1 MTTRQRL
8 PRALQVPAIL
18 LALLTLGAGPLAAAT
33 ISGTVRN
40 EAALGLANVDLDF
53 IDLCS
58 GDNIFLSGDKTA
70 ADGTFSVVVPAGTY
84 DVHFTP
90 AAGAV
95 VTAADLQ
102 DVVVSVN
109 AGLGVITLHPG
120 RLVAGTVLLP
130 GGAPAAGVDLKFVD
144 VATEHR
150 VYLSK
155 DVTNASGQY
164 AVRVPPGTYDLDYRP
179 PVALSYTDAERFGLV
194 VGASDISGLSN
205 SLGTGFVVTGQVRD
219 KNSNRVKNVDIDAY
233 DECTGRRI
241 ATAHDN
247 TDVNGNY
254 SVVVPAGTYSFAY
267 DPPRCKALESTR
279 AGGVAIARAKDL
291 GTEQMQAA
299 VAVSGIVHGPDGLP
313 LADARLKFYD
323 VTTVGN
329 PRQPATND
337 RTDAAGAFSVLVP
350 TGTYDINIEP
360 PPGVDDVV
368 GHLNSVPAGPTS
380 LGVVTLAAGFPVH
393 GVVVGPGFAPVEHV
407 NINVV
412 DSETRVAQ
420 RIANDATDA
429 TGAFT
434 VVLPLGTYDFEYAMP
449 ACTGLAPAAQTN
461 RAIAS
466 AVTLPVV
473 TAVTGVHLTGSIVD
487 GGSLPVPNVDLDI
500 YPAGTGN
507 KIYTPNDKTAADGTY
522 DVLVPP
528 GTWDVR
534 YIPSSLTRL
543 LPAERL
549 NNSAPASL
557 ALPLTVLE
565 NGWFVSGLVR
575 AQATFLPI
583 EGAAVDFFPPG
594 NTTAPLWTPHHVTG
608 VDGAYAVPVP
618 AGTWDVRFTPPAGA
632 PLGVTWVHG
641 VAALADVAL
650 ADQLLPTAVTG
661 VNPGALTAA
670 LALSTPRPNPTS
682 GACAFSL
689 VVPAGEGELTLWNV
703 AGRRVAQL
711 WRGRA
716 PEGALV
722 RWNGAGD
729 GGVRLSAG
737 IYYARLTMTGGAVR
751 TRPVV
756 VLP

>member
-1 MTTRQRL
+1 MTTQHR
-8 PRALQVPAIL
+8 PHPALLAPALL
-18 LALLTLGAGPLAAAT
+18 LALALLGAGPLAAAT

-40 EAALGLANVDLDF
+40 EAAVGLANVDLDF

-70 ADGTFSVVVPAGTY
+70 ADGTFGVVVPTGTY

-95 VTAADLQ
+95 VAAADLQ
-102 DVVVSVN
+102 DVVVTVN
-109 AGLGVITLHPG
+109 ASLGVITLHPG
-120 RLVAGTVLLP
+120 RLVSGTVLLP
-130 GGAPAAGVDLKFVD
+130 GGAPAAGVDLKFVNL
-144 VATEHR
+144 ATDHR
-150 VYLSK
+150 VFLTK

-179 PVALSYTDAERFGLV
+179 PVALPYTDAERFGLV
-194 VGASDISGLSN
+194 VGASDIGGLSN

-219 KNSNRVKNVDIDAY
+219 KIGNQVKNVDIDAY

-254 SVVVPAGTYSFAY
+254 SIVVPAGTCSFAY

-279 AGGVAIARAKDL
+279 AAGVAITRAKDL
-291 GTEQMQAA
+291 GTEQMEAA
-299 VAVSGIVHGPDGLP
+299 VTVSGIVHGPDGLP
-313 LADARLKFYD
+313 LTDARLKFYD
-323 VTTVGN
+323 VASLGS

-337 RTDAAGAFSVLVP
+337 RTDATGAFSVLVP
-350 TGTYDINIEP
+350 VGTYDINIEP
-360 PPGVDDVV
+360 PPGVNDLV
-368 GHLNSVPAGPTS
+368 GHLNSVPAGPTN

-393 GVVVGPGFAPVEHV
+393 GVVVGPGFVPVEHANV
-407 NINVV
+407 NVV

-434 VVLPLGTYDFEYAMP
+434 VVLPLGTYDFQYAMP
-449 ACTGLAPAAQTN
+449 ACTGLAPASQSN

-466 AVTLPVV
+466 PTTLPPAN
-473 TAVTGVHLTGSIVD
+473 TVTGVHLTGTIVD
-487 GGSLPVPNVDLDI
+487 AGSLPVPNVDLDL
-500 YPAGTGN
+500 YAAGTN
-507 KIYTPNDKTAADGTY
+507 SKIYTPNDQTAADGTY

-549 NNSAPASL
+549 NTSAPASL

-575 AQATFLPI
+575 AQATLLPI
-583 EGAAVDFFPPG
+583 DGAAVEFFPPG
-594 NTTAPLWTPHHVTG
+594 NTTTPLWAPHHLTG
-608 VDGAYAVPVP
+608 VDGAYAIPVP
-618 AGTWDVRFTPPAGA
+618 AGTWDVRFTPPTGLPYGA
-632 PLGVTWVHG
+632 TWVHG
-641 VAALADVAL
+641 VTVGADVVL
-650 ADQLLPTAVTG
+650 ADQLLPAAVTG
-661 VNPGALTAA
+661 VSPGAPVATLV
-670 LALSTPRPNPTS
+670 LSAPRPNPTA
-682 GACAFSL
+682 GACAFTI
-689 VVPAGEGELTLWNV
+689 VVPDGEGELTLWNV
-703 AGRRVAQL
+703 AGRRVARV

-722 RWNGAGD
+722 RWDGAGE
-729 GGVRLSAG
+729 GGARLSAG

-751 TRPVV
+751 SRPVV